1 MKKITFITGNKAKA
15 ELLARHL
22 KIEVDHK
29 KLDIDEIQSLDL
41 NEVVTKKA
49 KSAYKILKS
58 PVLVEDVSLIFN
70 ALGHLPGPL
79 IKWFLE
85 ELDNSGLC
93 RLINHYNKDRS
104 AVARVAFCYYDGKES
119 KVFDAEIKGKIAAHP
134 RGEKGFGWDPIFI
147 PDGYEQTWAEMDEK
161 DAGASSMRKVAL
173 EKFEKYLGSNS
184 DAK

>member
-1 MKKITFITGNKAKA
+1 MMKKITFITGNKAKA

-29 KLDIDEIQSLDL
+29 KLEIDEIQSLDL

-49 KSAYKILKS
+49 KDAYKIIKS
-58 PVLVEDVSLIFN
+58 PVLVEDASLVYSV
-70 ALGHLPGPL
+70 LGKLPGPL
-79 IKWFLE
+79 IKLFYDE
-85 ELDNSGLC
+85 IGNAGLC

-104 AVARVAFCYYDGKES
+104 AVFTVAYCYFDGREPKI
-119 KVFDAEIKGKIAAHP
+119 FDAQIKGRIAAHP

-147 PDGYEQTWAEMDEK
+147 PDGFNQTWAEMDEK

-173 EKFEKYLGSNS
+173 EKFERYMNIS
-184 DAK
+184 D